1 MLYGYDSAFLQ
12 WIKMINEVL
21 HIFLHLYHLLIFFF
35 SRDLNFILIVVTL
48 SSLVVPLVFFFYFYL
63 VLFLLRVAVLFWAG
77 RVNVISLVKLVF
89 FSTGTSVCQRTDQV
103 VPPAIRV
110 MAAPE
115 YHRATIQPRFHSTD
129 LHIPFPLISTP
140 SVNAVTVLTAGSV
153 TLPGLLDKVSFSV
166 FFLAQAWIVSHTQC
180 GDKMCCTFQ

>member
-1 MLYGYDSAFLQ
+1 M
-12 WIKMINEVL
+12 
-21 HIFLHLYHLLIFFF
+21 
-35 SRDLNFILIVVTL
+35 
-48 SSLVVPLVFFFYFYL
+48 
-63 VLFLLRVAVLFWAG
+63 
-77 RVNVISLVKLVF
+77 F

-103 VPPAIRV
+103 VPSAIRV

-166 FFLAQAWIVSHTQC
+166 FFLHRRALFNMLNVGIRCAVHSSNGCPVFISVMVFLFFCLHQRSWLFLKTVYRCKMLINTIIACDNIPRVSLQ
-180 GDKMCCTFQ
+180 